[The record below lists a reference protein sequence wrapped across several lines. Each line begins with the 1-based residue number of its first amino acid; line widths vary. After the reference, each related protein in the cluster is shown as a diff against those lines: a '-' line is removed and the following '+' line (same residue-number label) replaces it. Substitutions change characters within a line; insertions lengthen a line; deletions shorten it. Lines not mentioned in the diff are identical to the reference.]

1 MHRVHYKT
9 LAYNMDVKSW
19 ISIEPV
25 ALWGT
30 DDVLKGER
38 VVEAFFLRQVE
49 VSVVDVMVD
58 CDEHLTFTSINDGVV
73 LHQRRG
79 RG

>member
-1 MHRVHYKT
+1 MVHYKT
-9 LAYNMDVKSW
+9 FAYHMDVKSW

-25 ALWGT
+25 TLWRT

-38 VVEAFFLRQVE
+38 VVEAFFLGQVE

-58 CDEHLTFTSINDGVV
+58 CDEHLPFTRINDRVV

>member
-1 MHRVHYKT
+1 MVHYKT
-9 LAYNMDVKSW
+9 FAYHMDVKLW

-25 ALWGT
+25 ALWRT

-38 VVEAFFLRQVE
+38 VVEAFFLRKVQ

-58 CDEHLTFTSINDGVV
+58 CDEHLTLARINNRVV
-73 LHQRRG
+73 LHQRRES
-79 RG
+79 

>member
-1 MHRVHYKT
+1 M
-9 LAYNMDVKSW
+9 NVKSW
-19 ISIEPV
+19 VSIKPV
-25 ALWGT
+25 ALRGT

-38 VVEAFFLRQVE
+38 VVEAFFLREVE
-49 VSVVDVMVD
+49 VSVVDVVVD
-58 CDEHLTFTSINDGVV
+58 CDEHLTLTRINDRVV